1 MSSPTSE
8 YLNKHTLRRV
18 QVLDCIIHR
27 REKYSSTIS
36 KNSDL
41 DVSGYVY
48 AATNDL
54 FPSLVKIGCTL
65 NEDPIIR
72 LNFIATKIEL
82 SSSFKIIAIIK
93 TKDPYKL
100 KAQMHGYFHIYKYPG
115 ENGIEF
121 FEVPIISVQRYFSD
135 YIRDR
140 NSKNDKGVK
149 TQNLIVKQN
158 YFQHNDGDMR
168 IDNSNNIPIIKSI
181 VDDWIDSIIEDAVVK
196 FSVDKVIPIKNKPPS
211 YKETLLLQLANDD
224 TTDTKNKKTYSAC
237 TGNQDDKASSI
248 TNATISDISTIDSNI
263 DSQEEYCQR
272 DHRLPKKL
280 RSKRKKHQFLME
292 QRPSAT
298 GIADSGIFIVVLF
311 NGLHVSVGSCLRN
324 RQSQIIFPD
333 VY

>member
-27 REKYSSTIS
+27 REKNSSTIS

-65 NEDPIIR
+65 DEDPIIR

-82 SSSFKIIAIIK
+82 ASSFKIIAIIK

-100 KAQMHGYFHIYKYPG
+100 KAQMHGYFHTYKYPG

-181 VDDWIDSIIEDAVVK
+181 VDNWIDSIIEDAVVK
-196 FSVDKVIPIKNKPPS
+196 FSVDKVIPIKKSHLAIRKHYYYNSLMMIPQIPK
-211 YKETLLLQLANDD
+211 KKKLILLVLAIKTTKRLLLPTQLFQIFLPLIQ
-224 TTDTKNKKTYSAC
+224 TPILKKNVFKLLLLPTQLFQIFLPLIQTSILKK
-237 TGNQDDKASSI
+237 
-248 TNATISDISTIDSNI
+248 NI
-263 DSQEEYCQR
+263 VNVIIVY
-272 DHRLPKKL
+272 PK
-280 RSKRKKHQFLME
+280 
-292 QRPSAT
+292 
-298 GIADSGIFIVVLF
+298 
-311 NGLHVSVGSCLRN
+311 N
-324 RQSQIIFPD
+324 
-333 VY
+333 